1 MGGTLLDPI
10 VFTRL
15 KWWQRGILHAGLLF
29 AACLTI
35 VTAALVR
42 GVQWIM
48 RSYRG
53 ESSAGNP
60 GWTIVTTAGTLLV
73 LAPLV
78 FAATVVTTPEIGAAG
93 HMRSGMIAVLL
104 LLSAAAVLCATL
116 PIVTLVVS
124 WGSQKSAV
132 RSVTL
137 NLLSLDGV
145 LVAVLLWHYRLVGLN
160 L

>member
-1 MGGTLLDPI
+1 
-10 VFTRL
+10 
-15 KWWQRGILHAGLLF
+15 
-29 AACLTI
+29 
-35 VTAALVR
+35 
-42 GVQWIM
+42 M